1 MPPPA
6 EPRSPLAGLLEQL
19 AQAVESRR
27 GDEAVVVLLKEAH
40 PACQDAAQHACGE
53 PKTQLTNFLQAL
65 ETWHRVWPQMG
76 ARPEFRQAVVR
87 EARAWANRVRT
98 LASTERTY
106 NG

>member
-98 LASTERTY
+98 LI
-106 NG
+106 